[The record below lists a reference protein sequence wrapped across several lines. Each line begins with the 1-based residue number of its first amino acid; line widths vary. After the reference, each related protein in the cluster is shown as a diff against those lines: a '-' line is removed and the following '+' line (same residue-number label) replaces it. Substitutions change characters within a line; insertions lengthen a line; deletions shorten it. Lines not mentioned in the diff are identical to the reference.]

1 MSIIPA
7 YSYFFFDRVGGRQ
20 PKGTVGSRQ
29 ANKDSSPAS
38 SKKPSP
44 EVNKQQT
51 KATGGD
57 TIPLVFAKKSS
68 GCGTGGTWV
77 QPQIIKKSVWEGKTK
92 YLAAVSQGNLA
103 QTPTIADIY
112 YRGGPL
118 SGSPSTPSVT
128 KFYKSNQDLTTNNL
142 DCPITGDDYSCRAD
156 LKTIVLEVAAGGSRG
171 FKSYD
176 PPIGYYYQ
184 ELISVHGS
192 GDTTN
197 TALELAG
204 TGLQVIDQDTGDD
217 MTDEWW
223 DARPAE
229 PETTTFARNVAGASE
244 PTPCLPVGFVDDPF
258 PDPMV
263 LWEGW
268 TDEVEGNVLTNRNG
282 NRIFIYH
289 QVYVNNQF
297 DTDEDPTNGTLDY
310 VRLEARVARVQD
322 PSNPPVTDPVTNQ
335 PTNYSSF
342 ADTSFL
348 EIVGDLESYESTIS
362 TDIQPKSEQITMF
375 VEQGTTVTKW
385 SEPKSGGSYTT
396 GASNKFVDLVMFFF
410 ELLKRQDPAATTT
423 LGQAVEESNIQDL
436 AAFEDNYKLWFN
448 GVIEQQVNAIDYV
461 STIAEFFL
469 MSFVS
474 RNGVYTLRPL
484 LPLNASNQIDVTAL
498 TPSATFTDDDILP
511 GSFAKQFIDNNER
524 RDVNAGIAWNFTTC
538 EEIGSESSTI
548 VRYSTTAID
557 APLIQFDMTDFCT
570 HIDHAIIYGKY
581 FLARRKHSTHQ
592 IAFQVPILTS
602 ELIPTQ
608 IIKVVRQR
616 VTSRGDNRTETE
628 WYQVTEVRHST
639 DGISTIQA
647 AHFPVNASSI
657 AKISDDVVNGS
668 FTVA

>member
-7 YSYFFFDRVGGRQ
+7 YSYFFFNRTGGRQ
-20 PKGTVGSRQ
+20 QKGVVGSRQ
-29 ANKDSSPAS
+29 TNKDSNPTS

-44 EVNKQQT
+44 EVSRSQT

-57 TIPLVFAKKSS
+57 TLPLIFAKKSS

-77 QPQIIKKSVWEGKTK
+77 QPQIIKKSTWKGKTK
-92 YLAAVSQGNLA
+92 FLAALTQGNLFA
-103 QTPTIADIY
+103 TPTIPNIFY
-112 YRGGPL
+112 GGVPL
-118 SGSPSTPSVT
+118 AASKSTPNVT
-128 KFYKSNQDLTTNNL
+128 KFYKSNADLTTDKL
-142 DCPITGDDYSCRAD
+142 DCPITGDDFSCRAD
-156 LKTIVLEVAAGGSRG
+156 LRTILLEIAPGASRG

-176 PPIGYYYQ
+176 IPIGYYYQ
-184 ELISVHGS
+184 ALVSVHGS

-197 TALELAG
+197 TAIELAG
-204 TGLQVIDQDTGDD
+204 TGLQVIDVDSGNDI
-217 MTDEWW
+217 TDEWW
-223 DARPAE
+223 DARTAE
-229 PETTTFARNVAGASE
+229 PETTTFYRNIAGSDIS
-244 PTPCLPVGFVDDPF
+244 TPCLPVGYVSDPF
-258 PDPMV
+258 PESLYGPWNGYSDIS
-263 LWEGW
+263 GY
-268 TDEVEGNVLTNRNG
+268 TG
-282 NRIFIYH
+282 NRIYIYNN
-289 QVYVNNQF
+289 VLVNPQY
-297 DTDEDPTNGTLDY
+297 DSSVSATNGTIDY
-310 VRLEARVARVQD
+310 VRSELRISKVQD
-322 PSNPPVTDPVTNQ
+322 PSNPPTTDPITNQ
-335 PTNYSSF
+335 PPDYTTF
-342 ADTSFL
+342 ADTSLL
-348 EIVGDLESYESTIS
+348 EISGDLEDYESTVS
-362 TDIQPKSEQITMF
+362 TEIKPKNDQLTIF
-375 VEQGTTVTKW
+375 VDDGIEVTKW
-385 SEPKSGGSYTT
+385 SEPPDGDVYPTGS
-396 GASNKFVDLVMFFF
+396 SNKFVDLVMFFF
-410 ELLKRQDPAATTT
+410 ELLKRQDPTSTTT

-461 STIAEFFL
+461 STTAEFFL

-484 LPLNASNQIDVTAL
+484 LPLNGSNQIDVTAL
-498 TPSATFTDDDILP
+498 TPSATFTDDNILP
-511 GSFAKQFIDNNER
+511 GSFAKQFIDNNDR
-524 RDVNAGIAWNFTTC
+524 RDVNASVAWNYTTC

-570 HIDHAIIYGKY
+570 HIDHAVIYAKY

-647 AHFPVNASSI
+647 THFPVNASSI

>member
-1 MSIIPA
+1 MIGYP
-7 YSYFFFDRVGGRQ
+7 YFFFPRWGGRQ
-20 PKGTVGSRQ
+20 PKGEVGSRQ
-29 ANKDSSPAS
+29 TNKDSSPNS

-44 EVNKQQT
+44 EVNRPQT

-57 TIPLVFAKKSS
+57 TLPLVFAKKSS
-68 GCGTGGTWV
+68 TCGTGGTWV
-77 QPQIIKKSVWEGKTK
+77 QPQIIKKSVWKGKTK
-92 YLAAVSQGNLA
+92 YLTAISQGNLA
-103 QTPTIADIY
+103 ATPTVASIY
-112 YRGGPL
+112 YRGGSL
-118 SGSPSTPSVT
+118 SGSRSTPSVT
-128 KFYKSNQDLTTNNL
+128 KFFKSNADLTTNKL
-142 DCPITGDDYSCRAD
+142 DCPITGEDYSCRFD
-156 LKTIVLEVAAGGSRG
+156 LKTIVLEIAAGGSRG
-171 FKSYD
+171 FKSFSI
-176 PPIGYYYQ
+176 PIGYYYQ
-184 ELISVHGS
+184 AVISTHGS

-197 TALELAG
+197 TALEMPG
-204 TGLQVIDQDTGDD
+204 TGLQVIDQDSGDD
-217 MTDEWW
+217 ITDDWW

-229 PETTTFARNVAGASE
+229 PETTTFTRNVSAAGSA
-244 PTPCLPVGFVDDPF
+244 TPCSPVGFVSDPF
-258 PDPMV
+258 P
-263 LWEGW
+263 
-268 TDEVEGNVLTNRNG
+268 TDLYGPWNGYSDVTGYTG
-282 NRIFIYH
+282 NRVFVYN
-289 QVYVNNQF
+289 QVTVNNQY
-297 DTDEDPTNGTLDY
+297 DTSVSATNGTLDY
-310 VRLEARVARVQD
+310 VRAEYRIAAVAD
-322 PSNPPVTDPVTNQ
+322 PSSPPTTDPITNQ
-335 PTNYSSF
+335 PTDYTSF
-342 ADTSFL
+342 ADTSFV
-348 EIVGDLESYESTIS
+348 EIAGDLEDYESTVS
-362 TDIQPKSEQITMF
+362 TEIRPKNEQITMF
-375 VEQGTTVTKW
+375 VEEGISVTKW
-385 SEPKSGGSYTT
+385 SEPKSGGVYTT
-396 GASNKFVDLVMFFF
+396 GSSNKFVDLVLFFF
-410 ELLKRQDPAATTT
+410 ELLKRQDPASTTT
-423 LGQAVEESNIQDL
+423 LGQAVEESNLQSL

-448 GVIEQQVNAIDYV
+448 GVIEQQVNAIDYA
-461 STIAEFFL
+461 STVAEFFL

-484 LPLNASNQIDVTAL
+484 LPLNGSNQIDVTTL

-524 RDVNAGIAWNFTTC
+524 RDVNASIAWNYTTC
-538 EEIGSESSTI
+538 DDIGSENSTI

-570 HIDHAIIYGKY
+570 HIDHAIIYGKF